1 MKKSLSVLSCLIM
14 LSGCATYMEGTTQ
27 DVTVTTNPEGATC
40 NLVRDYEI
48 VSVVTTP
55 ATIHLDRTQDDIVVT
70 CNKVGY
76 HEVVTVDRSGYNK
89 DNWAYFL
96 IGGPI
101 GWGVDSTTGAD
112 NHYASPFNVNLE
124 PW

>member
-55 ATIHLDRTQDDIVVT
+55 ATVHLDRTQDDIVVT
-70 CNKVGY
+70 CNKVGFR
-76 HEVVTVDRSGYNK
+76 EAVMVDRSGYNK
-89 DNWAYFL
+89 NNWAYFL
-96 IGGPI
+96 IGGPV
-101 GWGVDSTTGAD
+101 GWSVDIS
-112 NHYASPFNVNLE
+112 SSF
-124 PW
+124 